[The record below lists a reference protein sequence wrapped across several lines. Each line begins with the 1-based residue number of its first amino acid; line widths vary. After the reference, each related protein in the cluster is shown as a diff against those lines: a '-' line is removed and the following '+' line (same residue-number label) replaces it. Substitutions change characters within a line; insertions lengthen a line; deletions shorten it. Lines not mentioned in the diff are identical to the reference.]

1 LPFWASFISTS
12 ILRRVKEL
20 KEVTTLQRFE
30 ERKKERKKER
40 EKRQRRRRRRE
51 CKSGSLWKTKTDPE
65 SERSERS

>member
-40 EKRQRRRRRRE
+40 EAKK
-51 CKSGSLWKTKTDPE
+51 KSGSLWKTKTDPE